1 MKAFTEDRDQ
11 KIALK
16 SITNGRKSCLEASWN
31 KQPSTELGADA
42 ATSALGAGTYDESTA
57 AGQLKTKARS
67 GWEGPLSEI
76 SEQDEQSS
84 SQELVDLEVVDMG
97 CHADSLYPKSPKTA
111 GAVGAAAS
119 THGSQADSNASRH
132 TCPPS
137 AELMSEAA
145 HEAEADDEESLES
158 FEIESDDDA
167 DTSIAAIADNFP
179 PRDASSNASKLKFNP
194 EAERLKQ
201 LFELKM
207 KQIGHV
213 ASSIEQNK
221 LRFQQA
227 ICLRD

>member
-111 GAVGAAAS
+111 GAVGSAAS
-119 THGSQADSNASRH
+119 THGSQADSTRR
-132 TCPPS
+132 PQ
-137 AELMSEAA
+137 EAA
-145 HEAEADDEESLES
+145 HEAEADDEESEEIIES
-158 FEIESDDDA
+158 FH
-167 DTSIAAIADNFP
+167 
-179 PRDASSNASKLKFNP
+179 
-194 EAERLKQ
+194 
-201 LFELKM
+201 LFEKAE
-207 KQIGHV
+207 I
-213 ASSIEQNK
+213 
-221 LRFQQA
+221 
-227 ICLRD
+227 